1 MVDAFIVSHSHRK
14 TFHSKL
20 KCNWKFTCSKLEC
33 NSNLKTLISNQSL
46 VRMIFGIKFWMQLKS
61 KVGSLIKLLFY
72 ILYYINGVLKENE
85 KLTPLVLF
93 ISTIDSNESKK
104 QLWAW
109 KWG

>member
-1 MVDAFIVSHSHRK
+1 
-14 TFHSKL
+14 
-20 KCNWKFTCSKLEC
+20 
-33 NSNLKTLISNQSL
+33 
-46 VRMIFGIKFWMQLKS
+46 MQLKS

-104 QLWAW
+104 NYGLENGAKSQPKFSLLFIL
-109 KWG
+109 KSNLVE

>member
-1 MVDAFIVSHSHRK
+1 
-14 TFHSKL
+14 
-20 KCNWKFTCSKLEC
+20 
-33 NSNLKTLISNQSL
+33 
-46 VRMIFGIKFWMQLKS
+46 MQLKS

-104 QLWAW
+104 QLWA
-109 KWG
+109 